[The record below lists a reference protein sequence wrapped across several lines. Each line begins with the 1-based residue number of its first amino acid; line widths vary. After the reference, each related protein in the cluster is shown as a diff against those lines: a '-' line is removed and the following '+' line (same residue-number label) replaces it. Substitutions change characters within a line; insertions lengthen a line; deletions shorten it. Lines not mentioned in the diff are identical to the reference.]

1 MWQQPPHD
9 AGHGRNAAGRTLL
22 AATQDSP
29 GDSVVWTQLHY
40 VLSLSGRN
48 GPGVHHKNNKDQRVR
63 R

>member
-1 MWQQPPHD
+1 MWQQPHHD
-9 AGHGRNAAGRTLL
+9 AGHGRNAVGRTLL

-29 GDSVVWTQLHY
+29 GDSPVWTQLHY
-40 VLSLSGRN
+40 VLPLSGRN